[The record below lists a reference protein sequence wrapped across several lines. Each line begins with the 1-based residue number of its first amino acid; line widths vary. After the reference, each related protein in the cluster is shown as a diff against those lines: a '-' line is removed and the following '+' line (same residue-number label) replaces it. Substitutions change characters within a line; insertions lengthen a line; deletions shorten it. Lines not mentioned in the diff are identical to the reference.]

1 MSVEAFG
8 SGEPAQLHNS
18 TIPEENERDDV
29 RADVVA
35 AIEKLT
41 KEQNTGESP
50 EAAAEG
56 EVQST
61 STERPRNERG
71 QFIKADGS
79 VDPDQSATPVTDA
92 GETQDKQQGQSSAL
106 EAPKGLSA
114 EMRAK
119 WTTLDPSVQAEFVR
133 REQAIDNGGRQWS
146 EEKRTYEQQLAP
158 LGEFAQRYQIDNGTA
173 LTRLLDWQRALEQ
186 DPRSAIIQLA
196 QLSGIDL
203 NNPNQQPQPQNTA
216 YDPRLDS
223 LLPTIQQLEARNIQS
238 QIDAFKASPGH
249 DHFDSVSV
257 KMGELMGAFPN
268 KYPETQTGM
277 EAAYQDALYLVPDV
291 RESIIQARVT
301 PAQQQASNQAQ
312 VAKAKAAASPKGS
325 GPTGNAPKPKQEYN
339 TVREAVEAAAR
350 EHGWA
355 V

>member
-8 SGEPAQLHNS
+8 SGDVAQLQNS
-18 TIPEENERDDV
+18 SIPDPERDDV

-41 KEQNTGESP
+41 KEQNTGGSP

-56 EVQST
+56 EVQS
-61 STERPRNERG
+61 SPERPRNERG

-79 VDPDQSATPVTDA
+79 VDPDQSTPVTDA
-92 GETQDKQQGQSSAL
+92 GETQGKPEVQSSAP

-114 EMRAK
+114 DMRAK
-119 WTTLDPSVQAEFVR
+119 WQSLDPSVQAEFVR

-146 EEKRTYEQQLAP
+146 EEKRTYEQQLQP
-158 LGEFAQRYQIDNGTA
+158 LNEFAQRYQIDNGTA

-186 DPRSAIIQLA
+186 DPRTAILQLA

-216 YDPRLDS
+216 FDPRLDS

-325 GPTGNAPKPKQEYN
+325 GPTGNAPKPKQEYA

-350 EHGWA
+350 EHGWQF
-355 V
+355 

>member
-8 SGEPAQLHNS
+8 SGEVAQLQNS
-18 TIPEENERDDV
+18 SIPDPERDDV

-61 STERPRNERG
+61 PERPRNERG

-79 VDPDQSATPVTDA
+79 VDPDQSTPVTDA
-92 GETQDKQQGQSSAL
+92 GETQGKPEVQSSAP

-114 EMRAK
+114 DMRAK
-119 WTTLDPSVQAEFVR
+119 WQSLDPSVQAEFVR

-146 EEKRTYEQQLAP
+146 EEKRSYEQQLAP

-268 KYPETQTGM
+268 KYPESPTGM
-277 EAAYQDALYLVPDV
+277 EAAYQDALWSVPEI
-291 RESIIQARVT
+291 RETLIQARVT

-312 VAKAKAAASPKGS
+312 VAKARNAASPKGS
-325 GPTGNAPKPKQEYN
+325 GPTGNAPKPQAEYA
-339 TVREAVEAAAR
+339 TVRDAVVAAAR

>member
-1 MSVEAFG
+1 MSIEAFG
-8 SGEPAQLHNS
+8 SGDVAQLQNS
-18 TIPEENERDDV
+18 TIPDPERDDV

-35 AIEKLT
+35 AYEKEVA
-41 KEQNTGESP
+41 KITGESP

-56 EVQST
+56 EVQS
-61 STERPRNERG
+61 SPERPRNERG

-79 VDPDQSATPVTDA
+79 VDTDQTARTVTDA
-92 GETQDKQQGQSSAL
+92 GEQQGKFQEPSQAN

-114 EMRAK
+114 DMRAK
-119 WTTLDPSVQAEFVR
+119 WQTLDPSVQAEFVR

-146 EEKRTYEQQLAP
+146 EEKRSYEQQLAP

-203 NNPNQQPQPQNTA
+203 NNPNQQPQSQPIQ

-223 LLPTIQQLEARNIQS
+223 VLPTIQQLEARYIQS
-238 QIDAFKASPGH
+238 QIDSFKASPGH

-268 KYPETQTGM
+268 KYPETPQGM
-277 EAAYQDALYLVPDV
+277 ESAYQDALYLVPEV
-291 RESIIQARVT
+291 RESVIQARVT

-312 VAKAKAAASPKGS
+312 ISKSRAAASPKGS
-325 GPTGNAPKPKQEYN
+325 GPTGNVSKPKVEYD
-339 TVREAVEAAAR
+339 TVREAVVASAR
-350 EHGWA
+350 EHGWN